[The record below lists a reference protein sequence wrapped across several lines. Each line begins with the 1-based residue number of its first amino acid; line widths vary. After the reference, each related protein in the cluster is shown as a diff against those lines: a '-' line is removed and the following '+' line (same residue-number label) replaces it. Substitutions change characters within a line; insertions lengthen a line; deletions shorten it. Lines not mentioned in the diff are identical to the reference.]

1 MSYRKIPNL
10 YRSKDIL
17 LFKQCYATEKIHGT
31 SAHIKFKEDKLHFFS
46 GGAKHDQFLTLFNQD
61 ELLAK
66 FRANAE
72 EHPEVKEITI
82 FGEAFG
88 GKMQGMK
95 ETYGPDLKFIAFEVY
110 IHDQWC
116 SVPQAEK
123 IALKFGFEFV
133 PYEIIETTE
142 EAINAAMMS
151 DSVVAVRNGMGTGK
165 MREGVVLR
173 PIAELIYPN
182 GGRVICKH
190 KRPEF
195 AEREHTPRFADPE
208 QLKVLESAKEIA
220 DEWTTKMRLDHV
232 LDKLQANTNPHDP
245 DNEPR
250 MEDMNKIIKAM
261 VEDILIEAKGE
272 IVESKELRK
281 QIGTKTVK
289 LFKEHLM
296 KSC

>member
-1 MSYRKIPNL
+1 
-10 YRSKDIL
+10 
-17 LFKQCYATEKIHGT
+17 
-31 SAHIKFKEDKLHFFS
+31 
-46 GGAKHDQFLTLFNQD
+46 
-61 ELLAK
+61 
-66 FRANAE
+66 
-72 EHPEVKEITI
+72 
-82 FGEAFG
+82 
-88 GKMQGMK
+88 
-95 ETYGPDLKFIAFEVY
+95 
-110 IHDQWC
+110 
-116 SVPQAEK
+116 
-123 IALKFGFEFV
+123 
-133 PYEIIETTE
+133 
-142 EAINAAMMS
+142 MMS